1 MKHVFIINGKAKEEY
16 RNDLIHKIRELYINE
31 DYDIEITNYP
41 LHATEIA
48 KKYSEKYQDIRIYA
62 CGGDGTLH
70 EVANGIYPHKHVQMA
85 IIPIGTGNDYV
96 RGFGYERRD
105 FSILENFLDPTYL
118 WVDLI
123 KVTSKNF
130 QKIAV
135 NTISLGF
142 DVTVAQNV
150 GKFRKFS
157 KYTNSYNLSLVYC
170 LTKPINQLFKLKIDG
185 QLVKDRK
192 YMFVVVGNGAYY
204 GGGYK
209 PCPQASVS
217 DGFADLCLVFDVP
230 KYRIP
235 DLSLAYQK
243 GEHLKYTKF
252 TSSKRIK
259 SLHILNEE
267 DVLIG
272 LDGEIH
278 SMNQPLLEVLPQ
290 QLLLCLPKKQIN
302 S

>member
-16 RNDLIHKIRELYINE
+16 RNELIQKIRSLFCNQ
-31 DYDIEITNYP
+31 DYEIEITNYP

-48 KKYSEKYQDIRIYA
+48 RSYSEKYQDLRIYA

-85 IIPIGTGNDYV
+85 ILPIGTGNDYL

-123 KVTSKNF
+123 KVTDQHT

-142 DVTVAQNV
+142 DVTIAQNV
-150 GKFRKFS
+150 PKFRKYS
-157 KYTNSYNLSLVYC
+157 KITNAYNLSLIYC
-170 LTKPINQLFKLKIDG
+170 LTKPINQLFKLEIDNTPIA
-185 QLVKDRK
+185 DRN
-192 YMFVVVGNGAYY
+192 YMFVVIGNGAYY

-217 DGFADLCLVFDVP
+217 DGYLDLCLVFNVP
-230 KYRIP
+230 RYRFP
-235 DLSLAYQK
+235 DLALAYQK
-243 GEHLKYTKF
+243 GEHLKHKKY
-252 TSSKRIK
+252 TSSQRIK
-259 SLHILNEE
+259 SLRILNDE

-272 LDGEIH
+272 LDGEIMTMH
-278 SMNQPLLEVLPQ
+278 KPLLEILPS
-290 QLLLCLPKKQIN
+290 QLLLCLPKKHVKK
-302 S
+302 